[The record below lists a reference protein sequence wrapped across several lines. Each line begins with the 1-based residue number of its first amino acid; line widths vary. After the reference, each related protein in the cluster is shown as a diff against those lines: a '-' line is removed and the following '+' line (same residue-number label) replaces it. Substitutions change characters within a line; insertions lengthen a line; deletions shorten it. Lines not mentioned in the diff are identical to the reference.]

1 MSEQP
6 CLPALD
12 TSPELLPLGIDV
24 GHMARDLNALFKLC
38 RSINSQP
45 DLESLERSVLQLIFE
60 VVPADLGAV
69 LIIDSVERQPTSTV
83 IWNREGRQLQDIN
96 IQRELV
102 LRALWERA
110 EVVAEVSPSET
121 VLCIPLVA
129 LQKAIGVLYLVRLS
143 SCAPF
148 PQDTI
153 NFAVSVATIAAVT
166 LENVLTVESV
176 RAENQQLRQKLACD
190 EHIIGESRQ
199 MRHLAETIAKV
210 AKGDSP
216 VLILGESG
224 AGKEIV
230 ARAIHQ
236 SSARAAQPFI
246 AINCAA
252 IPDTLIESEL
262 FGHEKGS
269 FTGAI
274 ASQRGKF
281 EIAGGGTVF
290 LDEIGELEPRVQAKL
305 LRVLQ
310 QREFERIGGRTTLR
324 FCARVLAATNKDLVQ
339 AIQAHQFRQDLFFR
353 LNVLSITLPP
363 LRERRQDIPLLAMHF
378 ARKYAQRLGRPF
390 KGISPAARAAL
401 MNYGWPGNVR
411 ELENAIEHALVMGSS
426 GVIVREDL
434 PDTLLNEDNA
444 EPGAGA
450 YQSAVAHLKR
460 QLIREAMT
468 KSGGNCTQAAR
479 LLGVH
484 PKYLHRLIR
493 KLGAT
498 AGATQSG
505 AASDALVR
513 DRSLT
518 TDDL

>member
-1 MSEQP
+1 MSEQAFVP
-6 CLPALD
+6 VLD

-45 DLESLERSVLQLIFE
+45 DLESLQRTVLKLIFE
-60 VVPADLGAV
+60 VVPADFGAV

-83 IWNREGRQLQDIN
+83 IWSREGGQLQDIE

-102 LRALWERA
+102 LKALWERS
-110 EVVAEVSPSET
+110 EVVADVSANEK
-121 VLCIPLVA
+121 VLCIPLIA
-129 LQKAIGVLYLVRLS
+129 MQKAIGVIYLVRLS
-143 SCAPF
+143 PCAPF
-148 PQDTI
+148 PEDTI

-176 RAENQQLRQKLACD
+176 REENQQLRQKLAGE
-190 EHIIGESRQ
+190 EHIIGETTQ
-199 MRHLAETIAKV
+199 MRHLTETVAKV
-210 AKGDSP
+210 AKGDAP

-224 AGKEIV
+224 VGKEIV

-262 FGHEKGS
+262 FGHEKGA
-269 FTGAI
+269 FTGAV

-281 EIAGGGTVF
+281 EIAAGGTVF

-310 QREFERIGGRTTLR
+310 EKEFERIGGRTTLR

-339 AIQAHQFRQDLFFR
+339 AIEAHQFRQDLFFR
-353 LNVLSITLPP
+353 LNVLSVTVPP

-378 ARKYAQRLGRPF
+378 ARKYSQRLGRPF
-390 KGISPAARAAL
+390 KGISPSARAAL
-401 MNYGWPGNVR
+401 MNYSWPGNVR
-411 ELENAIEHALVMGSS
+411 ELENAIEHAMVMGSS
-426 GVIVREDL
+426 DVIVREDL
-434 PDTLLNEDNA
+434 PDMLRNE
-444 EPGAGA
+444 EIESGTGA
-450 YQSAVAHLKR
+450 YQAAVANLKR
-460 QLIREAMT
+460 QLVREAMT

-493 KLGAT
+493 KLEVT
-498 AGATQSG
+498 SG
-505 AASDALVR
+505 AV
-513 DRSLT
+513 
-518 TDDL
+518 